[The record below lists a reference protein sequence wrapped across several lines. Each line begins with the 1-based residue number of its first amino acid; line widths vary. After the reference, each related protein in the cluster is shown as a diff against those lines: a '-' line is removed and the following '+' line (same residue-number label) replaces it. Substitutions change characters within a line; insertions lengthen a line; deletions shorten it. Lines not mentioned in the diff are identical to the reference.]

1 MKVKNRNRTKVSY
14 ISDDGLPTEKRPVG
28 TIPEYPYRFCSGR
41 LAKSSPFTSGH
52 PTRELWNMKPATL
65 ARLLRRDLGK
75 ILWWGVA
82 DGLVL
87 NRVYF
92 FAIYTLL
99 PLGHVRFFHFF

>member
-52 PTRELWNMKPATL
+52 PTRELLNMKPATS

-75 ILWWGVA
+75 MLWRGGA

-87 NRVYF
+87 NRVYYSL
-92 FAIYTLL
+92 IL
-99 PLGHVRFFHFF
+99 HFPTICPTRNSHIF